1 MHPKAAIKLLVRELG
16 YRSII
21 NTMILPL
28 LDGGL
33 QKINAPT
40 RSPTVTKT
48 IKVSSLEKTQT
59 DIVREVA

>member
-1 MHPKAAIKLLVRELG
+1 
-16 YRSII
+16 
-21 NTMILPL
+21 MILPL